1 MPTKLI
7 RVDGKAMTCWREGV
21 AHACMVFA
29 SAMWS
34 VQNVLSKRALV
45 DVHPVTFALLRDAAA
60 LPALVLAARFESN
73 GPLWMP
79 RTRQWAAIAWG
90 GALGIFA
97 VEILYVVGLSLSSP
111 TMTAVWSNA
120 APLLTCALA
129 YGLGQERFSWLR
141 LGGVVVG
148 AGGLLGTTI
157 WGARALASGGSGAV
171 GARVD
176 VYGDAVTSG
185 SFICGNVALF
195 ANIACIAVYF
205 CMLKPMLAWEPR
217 PPPITLVMWL
227 YLGGTLCTAL
237 LAAAYV
243 AALAL
248 AEPRGGA
255 NGATARL
262 DAVRLGLRLDG
273 LRSAGVVEAILF
285 AGLIGGALNYA
296 LLTWASSRIGPTLQS
311 LYSVVQIPATALLAW
326 WSLRSVPSL
335 PDIVATAIVVAS
347 LALSSVAHARE
358 REGKHEES
366 PAAVAA
372 EVAAKRSYAA
382 AEAAEDGTR
391 GGVGARDEDIRE
403 GSWAVERA
411 SSRRAEERA
420 ELLREGAEV
429 ERVARYGSVH

>member
-1 MPTKLI
+1 MPECSRK
-7 RVDGKAMTCWREGV
+7 VC
-21 AHACMVFA
+21 
-29 SAMWS
+29 
-34 VQNVLSKRALV
+34 
-45 DVHPVTFALLRDAAA
+45 LLLQVEEAAK
-60 LPALVLAARFESN
+60 VLAACS
-73 GPLWMP
+73 
-79 RTRQWAAIAWG
+79 
-90 GALGIFA
+90 
-97 VEILYVVGLSLSSP
+97 
-111 TMTAVWSNA
+111 
-120 APLLTCALA
+120 
-129 YGLGQERFSWLR
+129 
-141 LGGVVVG
+141 
-148 AGGLLGTTI
+148 
-157 WGARALASGGSGAV
+157 
-171 GARVD
+171 
-176 VYGDAVTSG
+176 
-185 SFICGNVALF
+185 
-195 ANIACIAVYF
+195 
-205 CMLKPMLAWEPR
+205 
-217 PPPITLVMWL
+217 
-227 YLGGTLCTAL
+227 
-237 LAAAYV
+237 
-243 AALAL
+243 
-248 AEPRGGA
+248 
-255 NGATARL
+255 
-262 DAVRLGLRLDG
+262 RLGLRLDG